1 MQAHFH
7 CLGTTDVEKEMLNSL
22 VSGLEK
28 IGAPRRKNQAG
39 SKSKPVAV
47 GRRRS
52 RILKTCCSVMYC

>member
-1 MQAHFH
+1 
-7 CLGTTDVEKEMLNSL
+7 MLNSL

-39 SKSKPVAV
+39 SKSKLVAF

-52 RILKTCCSVMYC
+52 RMFTTI